1 MLEFYW
7 GCLITGIIFT
17 LLTVIFDDFLGNMM
31 DGMMEALAF
40 DLPGFFNTTVIMSAL
55 TAFGGAGILLTIYT
69 SISQP
74 IIFILSLCIGLIL
87 SIFFYL
93 LYVKPMENTENS
105 TGYSV
110 QDFVGKVGEVTIPIP
125 KDGYGEI
132 LLSIG
137 GGASNQIAAS
147 FEDIDIPS
155 GVKALVI
162 EIRDDTLLVS
172 PYEQLD

>member
-31 DGMMEALAF
+31 DGILDALAF

-55 TAFGGAGILLTIYT
+55 TAFGGAGILFTLYT
-69 SISQP
+69 PFTTVIT
-74 IIFILSLCIGLIL
+74 IIFSLGSGLIL
-87 SIFFYL
+87 SAFFYF

-105 TGYSV
+105 IGFSV
-110 QDFVGKVGEVTIPIP
+110 QDLVGKVGEITIPIP
-125 KDGYGEI
+125 KNGYGEI
-132 LLSIG
+132 VLSIG

-147 FEDIDIPS
+147 FEDVEIPA

-162 EIRDDTLLVS
+162 EIRDGTLLVS